1 MPEVIAAIAK
11 STMTDQIKERLKN
24 PALKLAEEIAAARL
38 RRAGVTLGGD
48 WGLRPTNTTPEATDE
63 PFSPGLIRKIAG
75 G

>member
-1 MPEVIAAIAK
+1 
-11 STMTDQIKERLKN
+11 MTYQIKERLKN

-48 WGLRPTNTTPEATDE
+48 WGLRPAKPSSEADE
-63 PFSPGLIRKIAG
+63 AFSPELIQKIAG